1 MNSDKDG
8 SIQAYTS
15 AEDYQFDERV
25 RIKINLKGNMKEFL
39 SPCLPHI
46 SPYSLTTSVR
56 DNTKTFLLS
65 LSEKDEAKERNI
77 KTSLEKRQGSSQGNR
92 ARLSRLRFVT
102 Q

>member
-56 DNTKTFLLS
+56 DNTKTFLF
-65 LSEKDEAKERNI
+65 EEDETKERNI
-77 KTSLEKRQGSSQGNR
+77 KTFLEKRQGSSQENR
-92 ARLSRLRFVT
+92 ARFRRLRFVT